1 VQMPL
6 LCNDIYWRGEQGAS
20 TTRRFRS
27 ALIGSLLFHCTLA
40 GLAAAVVL
48 QKPVVQEPVVID
60 LTTASLPEPQI
71 QQQASKMVT
80 RSRNNRAAPARSAP
94 LSPPPPVAVPT
105 LKSTAAVA
113 QPVANLSAKTAAPL
127 QQTQVGGEIG
137 SASKA
142 AGGGASTATG
152 EGTGAKGSGQT
163 AAETR
168 ETLQKR
174 YLREHFAYIRDLI
187 GKELRYPRQAI
198 RMNWSGRVTVSF
210 LVLVDGSVSD
220 LRVSHSSGVS
230 LLDRNALE
238 TVERA
243 APFPKPPVS
252 ARLVMPVDYV
262 LE

>member
-1 VQMPL
+1 MPL
-6 LCNDIYWRGEQGAS
+6 LCSDIYWRGEQGAS

-40 GLAAAVVL
+40 GLATAVVL

-60 LTTASLPEPQI
+60 LTTASMPEPQT
-71 QQQASKMVT
+71 QQQAPKMVT
-80 RSRNNRAAPARSAP
+80 RSRSNSAAPARSAP
-94 LSPPPPVAVPT
+94 LSPPPPITAPTSAVPT
-105 LKSTAAVA
+105 TTPR
-113 QPVANLSAKTAAPL
+113 PVAALSAKADTLP
-127 QQTQVGGEIG
+127 QQTQVGGEVG
-137 SASKA
+137 STAKSV
-142 AGGGASTATG
+142 GGGAPTATG
-152 EGTGAKGSGQT
+152 EGTGTKGSSQA
-163 AAETR
+163 AAESR

-210 LVLVDGSVSD
+210 LVLVDGSVAE